1 LRKQL
6 KQNAVHVIY
15 EQFLTAIATVIWR
28 GTSMSDGGGFVM
40 GTFAGNCGRAIQ
52 HIVQKIGLLIYSLG
66 VNTPPLGAV
75 KTNKNNDR
83 MWE

>member
-1 LRKQL
+1 MEDNMKRQYKE
-6 KQNAVHVIY
+6 KSENY
-15 EQFLTAIATVIWR
+15 EAEAKRHF
-28 GTSMSDGGGFVM
+28 
-40 GTFAGNCGRAIQ
+40 FARPY
-52 HIVQKIGLLIYSLG
+52 VGLYSLG